1 MASLNKVMLIGY
13 LGDDPEIR
21 YTPSGSAVANF
32 RIATTEQWTSKEGE
46 KQERTEWHKIV
57 AWRKLGETCGEYL
70 HKGSLVYI
78 EGGLQTRSWEDR
90 DGNKR
95 WTTEIIA
102 WRMQMLDRAGKS
114 GEAVSVEER
123 FPTEEP
129 AEATPTA
136 DPEAPED
143 DIPF

>member
-1 MASLNKVMLIGY
+1 MASLNKVMLIGR
-13 LGDDPEIR
+13 LGADPELR

-32 RIATTEQWTSKEGE
+32 RMATTEQWTTKEGE

-78 EGGLQTRSWEDR
+78 EGSLQTRDWEDR

-95 WTTEIIA
+95 WTTEIVA
-102 WRMQMLDRAGKS
+102 YRMQMLDRKEEPR
-114 GEAVSVEER
+114 EAVPADES

-129 AEATPTA
+129 V
-136 DPEAPED
+136 EAPED

>member
-1 MASLNKVMLIGY
+1 MLIGY

-32 RIATTEQWTSKEGE
+32 RIATTERWKSKEGE
-46 KQERTEWHKIV
+46 WQERTEWHKIV
-57 AWRKLGETCGEYL
+57 AWRELGERCGEYL

-78 EGGLQTRSWEDR
+78 EGGLETRDWEDR

-95 WTTEIIA
+95 RTTEIRA
-102 WRMQMLDRAGKS
+102 WRMQMLDRAEKS
-114 GEAVSVEER
+114 GEAASVEER

>member
-1 MASLNKVMLIGY
+1 MASLNKVMLIGR
-13 LGDDPEIR
+13 LGADPEIR

-32 RIATTEQWTSKEGE
+32 RMATTEQWTSKEGE

-78 EGGLQTRSWEDR
+78 EGKLQTRDWEDR

-95 WTTEIIA
+95 WTTEIVA
-102 WRMQMLDRAGKS
+102 YRMQMLDRKGER
-114 GEAVSVEER
+114 GEAVPVEES
-123 FPTEEP
+123 FPAEEP
-129 AEATPTA
+129 IEATPTA